1 MADSMHNQ
9 LGTGYSEAPVMT
21 FNHGVDMNQPLKAP
35 LPLLILDMIG
45 SLLMLWGIV
54 EHFGWLHLMPA
65 AWQFPYYTPVLLVS
79 GLLLI
84 MPYQFKI
91 VLEALRRRG
100 SGQAKP

>member
-54 EHFGWLHLMPA
+54 EHFGWLHLMPV